1 MFRTLCLGDTF
12 YPRLSIL
19 DHVPCPMCSRAWGVG
34 GGHDFLDGSLKN
46 GKEILGRD
54 ENENLMKI
62 VFFNLDQNSGHLTPG
77 ESLPAYPKHITIRQ
91 KVSRQ
96 LSIQSFQLQG
106 QNTS

>member
-1 MFRTLCLGDTF
+1 MFLVLCVLG
-12 YPRLSIL
+12 
-19 DHVPCPMCSRAWGVG
+19 HVG
-34 GGHDFLDGSLKN
+34 GGHDFLDGSLKK

-77 ESLPAYPKHITIRQ
+77 KSLPAYLKDITISQ
-91 KVSRQ
+91 KGSRQ
-96 LSIQSFQLQG
+96 LSIQSVQLQG

>member
-1 MFRTLCLGDTF
+1 MWGD
-12 YPRLSIL
+12 
-19 DHVPCPMCSRAWGVG
+19 
-34 GGHDFLDGSLKN
+34 HDFLDGSLKK

-77 ESLPAYPKHITIRQ
+77 ESLPAYLKHIAIRQ
-91 KVSRQ
+91 KFSRQ
-96 LSIQSFQLQG
+96 LSIQSVLFQG